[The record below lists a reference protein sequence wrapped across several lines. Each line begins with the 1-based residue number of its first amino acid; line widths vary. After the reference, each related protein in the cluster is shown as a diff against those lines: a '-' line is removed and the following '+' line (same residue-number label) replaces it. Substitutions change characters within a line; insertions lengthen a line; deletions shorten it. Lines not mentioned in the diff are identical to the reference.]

1 MDPITAPMRDNDTW
15 ARCLHCGREWQVQAK
30 PGILMVFPNRCY
42 RCEDVMQTSGTFPAL
57 NEPRKPTKKTGGKKR

>member
-1 MDPITAPMRDNDTW
+1 MGAVAPT
-15 ARCLHCGREWQVQAK
+15 
-30 PGILMVFPNRCY
+30 RCY